1 MSSNENHRES
11 GTGIV
16 KFSKADAPGQH
27 LTENVSVVVT
37 PKGDVVSAYG
47 DDAGQ
52 GR

>member
-1 MSSNENHRES
+1 MSSNDNHRES

-16 KFSKADAPGQH
+16 KFSKADGAGQH
-27 LTENVSVVVT
+27 LTENVT

-47 DDAGQ
+47 EDAGQ

>member
-16 KFSKADAPGQH
+16 KFSKDAPGQH
-27 LTENVSVVVT
+27 LTENVT

-47 DDAGQ
+47 EDAGH